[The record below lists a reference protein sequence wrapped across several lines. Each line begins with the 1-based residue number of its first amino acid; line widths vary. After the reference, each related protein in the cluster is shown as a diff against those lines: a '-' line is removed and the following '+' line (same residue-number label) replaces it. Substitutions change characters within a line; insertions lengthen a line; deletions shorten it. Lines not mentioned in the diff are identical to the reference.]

1 MTDDEQRPGPLDP
14 DDDPPTTGPDSGPLM
29 IGPILGVII
38 GYITFQLLPED
49 TPILLGLAIAV
60 FVIALV
66 IYVTI
71 EVGRR
76 RTRRR

>member
-1 MTDDEQRPGPLDP
+1 
-14 DDDPPTTGPDSGPLM
+14 M